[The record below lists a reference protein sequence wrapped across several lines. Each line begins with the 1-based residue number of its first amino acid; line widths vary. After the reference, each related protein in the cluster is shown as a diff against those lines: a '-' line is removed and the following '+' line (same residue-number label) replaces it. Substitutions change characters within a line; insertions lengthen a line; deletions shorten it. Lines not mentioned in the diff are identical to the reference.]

1 MERYPNIKGKAFVF
15 LLFLWF
21 LWLMNFTS
29 RTIFSPIMPLIED
42 EFLIGHA
49 RASSLF
55 AFNNL
60 GYGISLFFS
69 GIFAGFLGYKR
80 SIMLSMITSTCL
92 FFFIPYVKLFSLLSF
107 FSFILGMSAGV
118 YLPSIIPLITEHFEE
133 KSWGKAIAIHDSAAS
148 ISIFSAPFIALF
160 LLKFL
165 KWREIFDVF
174 GVVCMVCIIVF
185 WLTCNEL
192 KIKKVKGD
200 LFRGIM
206 KRRSLWVMGII
217 WVFSAGA
224 CLGVYFVVPLYLTK
238 ELSLDIAYANKI
250 FGISRIGGVFVA
262 IMAGFI
268 VDRFSVKK
276 AMFYMI
282 LATGILTLC
291 MTYRDVRFI
300 EVFLFLQASVSIG
313 FFPVGLVTISRMFE
327 KEHRSMATGFIVAL
341 GVVFGLGVL
350 PYLLGLAGDHLS
362 FRLGIF
368 LFGILVIFSSGLI
381 YFLKELK

>member
-1 MERYPNIKGKAFVF
+1 
-15 LLFLWF
+15 
-21 LWLMNFTS
+21 
-29 RTIFSPIMPLIED
+29 MPLIED

-49 RASSLF
+49 KASSLF

-80 SIMLSMITSTCL
+80 SIVLSMITSTCL
-92 FFFIPYVKLFSLLSF
+92 FFCIPYVKLFSLLSF

-118 YLPSIIPLITEHFEE
+118 YLPSIIPLITEYFEE

-217 WVFSAGA
+217 WVFSTGA

-238 ELSLDIAYANKI
+238 ELSFDIAYANKI

-268 VDRFSVKK
+268 VDKFSVKK
-276 AMFYMI
+276 TMFYMI
-282 LATGILTLC
+282 LATGVLTLL

-300 EVFLFLQASVSIG
+300 EVFLFLQASVSTG

-327 KEHRSMATGFIVAL
+327 KEYRGMATGFIVTL

-362 FRLGIF
+362 FRFGIF
-368 LFGILVIFSSGLI
+368 LFGILVILSSGLI